1 MKTLKY
7 SGLLILIGVLFMCAS
22 SKSENSSE
30 KPKNQFSLKEEE
42 KKLLLK
48 IARETLDSYVKNKQI
63 PEFEIP
69 YDTLKTNAGAFVTL
83 NKNHNLR
90 GCIGYIMPVKPLYL
104 TVIENAVNACSRDYR
119 FPPVS
124 PAELKD
130 IHIEISV
137 LSPPVEVESYND
149 IIIGEHGVIL
159 KKEGHQAVFL
169 PQVAPEQG
177 WDLATTLTH
186 LSTKAGL
193 PPDGWKKNA
202 SFEVFTAIVFKEE

>member
-1 MKTLKY
+1 MKLLKY
-7 SGLLILIGVLFMCAS
+7 SGLLLIIGVMFMCMSAKSDNS
-22 SKSENSSE
+22 SK
-30 KPKNQFSLKEEE
+30 KPKNQFTLKEEE

-48 IARETLDSYVKNKQI
+48 IARETLDSYVKNGQI

-69 YDTLKTNAGAFVTL
+69 FDTLKSNAGAFVTL

-90 GCIGYIMPVKPLYL
+90 GCIGYILPVKPLYQA
-104 TVIENAVNACSRDYR
+104 VIEMAVNACSRDYR

-124 PAELKD
+124 PEELKD

-137 LSPPVEVESYND
+137 LSPPVEVDSYKD
-149 IIIGEHGVIL
+149 IEIGKHGIIL
-159 KKEGHQAVFL
+159 KKDRHQAVFL

-186 LSTKAGL
+186 LSVKSGL
-193 PPDGWKKNA
+193 PQDGWKKNA
-202 SFEVFTAIVFKEE
+202 SFEVFTAIVFKE